1 MTRFIYILFFILI
14 GIILTPS
21 DSYACSGQSNER
33 ELILDANNK
42 GDINKNACCNEGK
55 GQCIRHGKDCDGK
68 CANSSC
74 HCPTNYPI
82 FIVPFFTQMYHVK
95 KIIFK
100 KPNYYYQE
108 SYYSSAFR
116 SIWLPPKIA

>member
-14 GIILTPS
+14 GIILTPTN
-21 DSYACSGQSNER
+21 SYACGGKSNET
-33 ELILDANNK
+33 ELIYNWNNK
-42 GDINKNACCNEGK
+42 VEINKNACCNEEK

-74 HCPTNYPI
+74 HCPTNHPI
-82 FIVPFFTQMYHVK
+82 FIVPFFTQIYQVK
-95 KIIFK
+95 LIFR

-108 SYYSSAFR
+108 NYYSSAIH
-116 SIWLPPKIA
+116 SIWLPPKIG